1 MVTSSMLAE
10 AVSWVMSLRVSGCGA
25 RLGML
30 GSRLAAPAI
39 AATPALYFRKSRLET
54 FLGDCSF
61 SVVVA
66 STKKLSP

>member
-10 AVSWVMSLRVSGCGA
+10 AVSWVKSAGVPVCGVRPG
-25 RLGML
+25 RLGR
-30 GSRLAAPAI
+30 RLVAPAI

-61 SVVVA
+61 SVVVV